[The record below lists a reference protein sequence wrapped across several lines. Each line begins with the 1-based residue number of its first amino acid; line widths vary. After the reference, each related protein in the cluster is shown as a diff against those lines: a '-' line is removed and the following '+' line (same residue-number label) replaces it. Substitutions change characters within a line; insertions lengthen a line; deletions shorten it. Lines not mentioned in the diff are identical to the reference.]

1 MTTGHSRLAPSAAD
15 RWVYCPA
22 SVRMSEAFPQLVE
35 DPSAAEGTASHWA
48 GFSMLKTHTPKPG
61 DICPE
66 NGVQLTEEMLE
77 GALVYA
83 NAIFAL
89 ANPYGGLSATHL
101 EERIPITSLHREM
114 FGTPDCW
121 LWDEGQGLLDVPDFK
136 YGHRSVDPFENWQ
149 LASYTRG
156 ILDKLGIDGLAEQ
169 HVRVSFTIIQPRSH
183 HRDGPIRTWETTA
196 ANLRGQWNLLTA
208 SGHEAL
214 ESPNPRF
221 VVGSH
226 CRDCPARRACP
237 TLARNS
243 QAVMDL
249 ANQSMPIALTPAELG
264 VELVYLER
272 AEELLSARR
281 KALAQQAEV
290 SIRNGVAVPGYG
302 LDTGRGSLKWTTDVA
317 EVQALGA
324 MCGVDLLKPLAA
336 VTPTQ
341 AKNLFTQKGLD
352 QSVIAAYSQ
361 HIPGAQTL
369 VPAEETIA
377 HRVFAK
383 GNL

>member
-15 RWVYCPA
+15 RWVFCPA

-83 NAIFAL
+83 NAIFAI
-89 ANPYGGLSATHL
+89 ANQLGGLSAAIL
-101 EERIPITSLHREM
+101 ETRVFMPSIHPEM
-114 FGTPDCW
+114 HGTPDCIF
-121 LWDEGQGLLDVPDFK
+121 WDAPNRTLYVSDYK
-136 YGHRSVDPFENWQ
+136 YGHRAVDPFENWQ
-149 LASYTRG
+149 LAGYARG
-156 ILDKLGIDGLAEQ
+156 ELDGLQLEDESD
-169 HVRVSFTIIQPRSH
+169 VKIVFVIIQPRSFT
-183 HRDGPIRTWETTA
+183 RFGPVRTWETTA
-196 ANLRGQWNLLTA
+196 DHLRSRMWGIMA
-208 SGHEAL
+208 DAARDAL
-214 ESPNPRF
+214 EATNPTF
-221 VVGSH
+221 AVGSH

-237 TLARNS
+237 TLAGNS

-249 ANQSMPIALTPAELG
+249 ANTSMPIALTPAELG
-264 VELVYLER
+264 VELAYLER
-272 AEELLSARR
+272 AEELLTARR

-302 LDTGRGSLKWTTDVA
+302 LDTGRGSVKWSVEVD

-324 MCGVDLLKPLAA
+324 MCGVDLLKPPAA